1 MSAHVFAVVLCAAAL
16 HAGWNAL
23 VRVGLDR
30 LLAVTLIQ
38 IGAGVL
44 ALAMLPAVSVPDA
57 AAWPWLVLSA
67 VLHVGYNVFLARAY
81 ASGDFG
87 QVYPIAR
94 GSAPLIVA
102 FVGLMAL
109 GDQPSLIGYSGV
121 VLLSGGIWW
130 MAVRGA
136 GATTLPRAGLASAL
150 MTSVFIAA
158 YTLSDGLGAR
168 ANHDAIGYVL
178 WLFALNGLCMG
189 LLLWAMRGRRTLAAV
204 AGHYRIGLMGGAMS
218 MAAYGATIWA
228 MSQAPIA
235 MVAALR
241 ESSVL
246 FALAISALFMG
257 ERLSRQR
264 LLAGVIILSGV
275 ALLRSG

>member
-1 MSAHVFAVVLCAAAL
+1 MSADVFAIVLCAAAL

-38 IGAGVL
+38 VGAGVL
-44 ALAMLPAVSVPDA
+44 ALAMLPAVSVADA
-57 AAWPWLVLSA
+57 AAWPWLGLSA

-102 FVGLMAL
+102 LVGIMLL
-109 GDQPSLIGYSGV
+109 GDQTSLTGHAGV

-136 GATTLPRAGLASAL
+136 GATRLPRVGLINALITSA
-150 MTSVFIAA
+150 FIAA

-178 WLFALNGLCMG
+178 WLFALNGLCMA
-189 LLLWAMRGRRTLAAV
+189 LLLWAMRGRRTLAAI
-204 AGHYRIGLMGGAMS
+204 AGHYRIGLLGGAMS

-246 FALAISALFMG
+246 FALAISALFLG

-264 LLAGVIILSGV
+264 LVAGLIILSGV
-275 ALLRSG
+275 MLLRLG

>member
-1 MSAHVFAVVLCAAAL
+1 MSPEVFAVVLCAAAL

-38 IGAGVL
+38 VGAGAL
-44 ALAMLPAVSVPDA
+44 ALIMLPAVSVPA
-57 AAWPWLVLSA
+57 APAWPWLLLSA

-81 ASGDFG
+81 GSGDFG

-102 FVGLMAL
+102 LVGLMTL
-109 GDQPSLIGYSGV
+109 GDQPALTGYLGV
-121 VLLSGGIWW
+121 AVLSGGIWW

-136 GATTLPRAGLASAL
+136 GATRLPRAGLINAL
-150 MTSVFIAA
+150 VTSMFIAS

-168 ANHDAIGYVL
+168 ASHDAIGYVL
-178 WLFALNGLCMG
+178 WLFALNGLFMG
-189 LLLWAMRGRRTLAAV
+189 LLLWGMRGRRTLAAV
-204 AGHYRIGLMGGAMS
+204 AGHYRIGLLGGAMS

-235 MVAALR
+235 LVAALR

-246 FALAISALFMG
+246 FALAISALFLG

-264 LLAGVIILSGV
+264 LTAGGS
-275 ALLRSG
+275 S

>member
-1 MSAHVFAVVLCAAAL
+1 MSPEVFAVVLGAAAL

-23 VRVGLDR
+23 VRIGLDR

-38 IGAGVL
+38 VGAGVP
-44 ALAMLPAVSVPDA
+44 ALVLLPLVRLPNA
-57 AAWPWLVLSA
+57 AAWPWLLLSA

-81 ASGDFG
+81 GRGDFG

-102 FVGLMAL
+102 LVGLLAL
-109 GDQPSLIGYSGV
+109 GDHPSPLGYAGV
-121 VLLSGGIWW
+121 MLLSGGIWW

-136 GATTLPRAGLASAL
+136 GATRLPRAGLINALVTSA
-150 MTSVFIAA
+150 FIAA

-168 ANHDAIGYVL
+168 ANCDAIGYVL

-189 LLLWAMRGRRTLAAV
+189 LLLWGLRGRQTLAAI
-204 AGHYRIGLMGGAMS
+204 AGHYRIGLLGGAMS

-235 MVAALR
+235 LVAALR

-246 FALAISALFMG
+246 FALAISTLFLG

-264 LLAGVIILSGV
+264 LTAGVIILTGV
-275 ALLRSG
+275 VLLRLG

>member
-1 MSAHVFAVVLCAAAL
+1 MSPDVFAVVLCAAAL

-30 LLAVTLIQ
+30 LLSVMLLRMS
-38 IGAGVL
+38 GGLL
-44 ALAMLPAVSVPDA
+44 ALMMIPLVGLPSA
-57 AAWPWLVLSA
+57 AAWPWLVLSGA
-67 VLHVGYNVFLARAY
+67 LHVGYNVFLARAY
-81 ASGDFG
+81 TSGDFG

-102 FVGLMAL
+102 LVGLMAL
-109 GDQPSLIGYSGV
+109 GDQPSLIGYAGV
-121 VLLSGGIWW
+121 ALLSGGIWW
-130 MAVRGA
+130 MATRGTGPVKLA
-136 GATTLPRAGLASAL
+136 RAGLGNAL

-158 YTLSDGLGAR
+158 YTLTDGLGAR
-168 ANHDAIGYVL
+168 ANHDAISYIV
-178 WLFALNGLCMG
+178 WLFLISGVAMGG
-189 LLLWAMRGRRTLAAV
+189 LLLVIKGRESLKAV
-204 AGHYRIGLMGGAMS
+204 ASHYRVGLAGGAMS

-246 FALAISALFMG
+246 FALAISALFLG

-264 LLAGVIILSGV
+264 LVAGLIILIGV
-275 ALLRSG
+275 VVLRLG

>member
-1 MSAHVFAVVLCAAAL
+1 MSPEVFAIVLCGAAL

-38 IGAGVL
+38 IGGGVL
-44 ALAMLPAVSVPDA
+44 ALGLLPLVSVPGA
-57 AAWPWLVLSA
+57 AAWPWLALSA

-102 FVGLMAL
+102 LVGLMAL
-109 GDQPSLIGYSGV
+109 GDQPSLVGYSGV

-136 GATTLPRAGLASAL
+136 GVTRLPRTGLVSAL
-150 MTSVFIAA
+150 ITSVFIAS

-168 ANHDAIGYVL
+168 ANHDAIGYIL

-189 LLLWAMRGRRTLAAV
+189 LLLWAMRGRRTLAAI
-204 AGHYRIGLMGGAMS
+204 AGHYRVGLAGGAMS

-246 FALAISALFMG
+246 FALAISALFLG

-264 LLAGVIILSGV
+264 LVAGLIILIGV
-275 ALLRSG
+275 VVLRLG

>member
-1 MSAHVFAVVLCAAAL
+1 MSAHVFVIVLCAAAL

-38 IGAGVL
+38 VGAGGI
-44 ALAMLPAVSVPDA
+44 ALVMLPAVSVPGA
-57 AAWPWLVLSA
+57 AAWRWLGLSA

-81 ASGDFG
+81 GRGDFG

-102 FVGLMAL
+102 LVGLVAL
-109 GDQPSLIGYSGV
+109 GDQPSLTGHVGV
-121 VLLSGGIWW
+121 ALLTGGIWW
-130 MAVRGA
+130 MAVRGD
-136 GATTLPRAGLASAL
+136 GRTKLPRVGLINALITSA
-150 MTSVFIAA
+150 FIAF

-178 WLFALNGLCMG
+178 WLFALNGLCMA
-189 LLLWAMRGRRTLAAV
+189 LLLWGMRGRQTLAAI
-204 AGHYRIGLMGGAMS
+204 AGHYRVGLLGGAMS

-235 MVAALR
+235 LVAALR

-246 FALAISALFMG
+246 FALAISALFLG

-264 LLAGVIILSGV
+264 LVAGVIILSGV
-275 ALLRSG
+275 VLLRLN

>member
-1 MSAHVFAVVLCAAAL
+1 MSAHVFAIVLCAAAL

-38 IGAGVL
+38 VGAGIL
-44 ALAMLPAVSVPDA
+44 ALVMLPTVSVPVA
-57 AAWPWLVLSA
+57 AAWPWLLLSA

-102 FVGLMAL
+102 LVGLMAL
-109 GDQPSLIGYSGV
+109 WDQPSLTGYVGV
-121 VLLSGGIWW
+121 MLLTGGIWW

-136 GATTLPRAGLASAL
+136 GSKNLPRAGLTSAL
-150 MTSVFIAA
+150 VTSAFIAS

-168 ANHDAIGYVL
+168 ANHDAIGYVF

-189 LLLWAMRGRRTLAAV
+189 LLLWAMRGRQTLAAI
-204 AGHYRIGLMGGAMS
+204 AGHYRVGLLGGAMS

-235 MVAALR
+235 LVAALR

-246 FALAISALFMG
+246 FALAISSLFLG

-264 LLAGVIILSGV
+264 LVVGVIILCGV
-275 ALLRSG
+275 ALLRLG